1 MGHKADALAAYE
13 RARAILR
20 RLADAH
26 PTVTQFQRDLANCLG
41 HIGELKLDVGK
52 RAEAFVEFHAELAI
66 EQKLVA
72 ASPAVTDFQRQLEST
87 HEDLGRLLGREGHRN
102 EALAEFRAA
111 LAIIQK
117 LAADNPTVVDF
128 RSRLAN
134 CLARIGKLQQAVGRT
149 TEAADAYRKA
159 VAIMERLPP
168 TPVNTYDLA
177 CFHALLFGV
186 AGRPASGLTAAEG
199 QTEEYQAMHFLREA
213 VAAGYRQLAW
223 MRNDSDLDPLRSRP
237 GFQLLMMDLA
247 FPAEPFARR
256 D

>member
-1 MGHKADALAAYE
+1 M
-13 RARAILR
+13 
-20 RLADAH
+20 
-26 PTVTQFQRDLANCLG
+26 
-41 HIGELKLDVGK
+41 
-52 RAEAFVEFHAELAI
+52 
-66 EQKLVA
+66 
-72 ASPAVTDFQRQLEST
+72 
-87 HEDLGRLLGREGHRN
+87 
-102 EALAEFRAA
+102 
-111 LAIIQK
+111 
-117 LAADNPTVVDF
+117 AADNPTVVDF

-213 VAAGYRQLAW
+213 VAAGYRQLAL
-223 MRNDSDLDPLRSRP
+223 SQP
-237 GFQLLMMDLA
+237 GDWLQIAALTALLYLLMSYPLSLL
-247 FPAEPFARR
+247 ARR
-256 D
+256 LEHKQQKVTA